1 MTLTSSRPVVETRE
15 SWHRVAEHVLAAAQF
30 ADTGTIRLRPFPGGF
45 ATTSGIGGRLLAVV
59 ADRLLVVD
67 GTDFDARPLTTLR
80 AAGAFVGVSPGLR
93 GSYSPATS
101 ADPDQPLRLDVASA
115 RRLADWFALGDAAL
129 RHFAGH
135 LADSATPVLWPE
147 HFDLGITVD
156 EVNYGVSPGDDGMAE
171 PYLYVGPHEGPTSAD
186 DFWNTPFGAATAA
199 GRISTQDDAVAF
211 FSEGRARTHHDRS
224 TR

>member
-1 MTLTSSRPVVETRE
+1 MTLTSSRALVETRE

-30 ADTGTIRLRPFPGGF
+30 ADAGTIRLRPFPGGF
-45 ATTSGIGGRLLAVV
+45 STTTGVGGRLVAVV
-59 ADRLLVVD
+59 ADRMLVVD
-67 GTDFDARPLTTLR
+67 GADFDSRPLTTLR
-80 AAGAFVGVSPGLR
+80 TAAALVGVLPGLR
-93 GSYSPATS
+93 GSYHPATS
-101 ADPDQPLRLDVASA
+101 ADPDQPLPVDVASA

-129 RHFAGH
+129 RRFAGH
-135 LADSATPVLWPE
+135 LGHSAAPVLWPE

-156 EVNYGVSPGDDGMAE
+156 EVNYGVSPGDDGMTE

-211 FSEGRARTHHDRS
+211 FSEGRHRVLDDRS
-224 TR
+224 RT